1 MKFIHLADLHLG
13 KSLLEAPL
21 LEEQESFLQWVLE
34 TAREEQADAIVMAG
48 DVYDRTVPP
57 AGAVEVLNRFLEQ
70 ANRAEIPVLAVSG
83 NHDSPERLD
92 FLSGVLT
99 AQGIHIAGVYGGRVP
114 KVVLRDEEGPV
125 NFYLLPFLKP
135 VFVRQ
140 ALDCPAATT
149 DEAVRAALEG
159 LPENPEERN
168 VLVAH
173 QFVCAGGQPPETC
186 ESETLS
192 VGGSDQVDASAF
204 QGFDYVALGH
214 LHRGQRMGADTV
226 RYAGSPLKYSLSEV
240 NHRKSVPLITLGPK
254 GQVDIRL
261 LPVTPRRDLRRIQG
275 ELETLLVAGREDA
288 EGRED
293 YIWAVL
299 TGETGLD
306 PAERLRLI
314 YPHLLH
320 VEVAPPPGTAEGDD
334 ADMDMELD
342 PAARG
347 DVVSLFQDFFTA
359 MTGHSLS
366 DEQHQVVQDVAD
378 KLREREEKM

>member
-1 MKFIHLADLHLG
+1 MKLIHLADLHLG

-21 LEEQESFLQWVLE
+21 LEEQADFLQWVLE
-34 TAREEQADAIVMAG
+34 TAIQEQADAIVIAG
-48 DVYDRTVPP
+48 DIYDRAVPP
-57 AGAVEVLNRFLEQ
+57 AGAVEVLNRFLEE
-70 ANRAEIPVLAVSG
+70 ANRIKLPVLAISG

-92 FLSGVLT
+92 FLSGVLA
-99 AQGIHIAGVYGGRVP
+99 AQGIHIAGIYSAQAP
-114 KVVLRDEEGPV
+114 KVVLRDEKGPV

-140 ALDCPAATT
+140 ELDCPVETT
-149 DEAVRAALEG
+149 DEAVRLALQG
-159 LPENPEERN
+159 LPENPGERN

-173 QFVCAGGQPPETC
+173 QFVCAGGQQPETC

-214 LHRGQRMGADTV
+214 LHRGQRVGSETV

-240 NHRKSVPLITLGPK
+240 NHQKSVPLVTLGEK
-254 GQVDIRL
+254 GDVDIRL

-275 ELETLLVAGREDA
+275 DLEALMDAGREEA

-299 TGETGLD
+299 TGEPGLD
-306 PAERLRLI
+306 PAERLRLL
-314 YPHLLH
+314 YPNLLH
-320 VEVAPPPGTAEGDD
+320 VETAPTETAQPQDEGEMEA
-334 ADMDMELD
+334 ADIQRDT
-342 PAARG
+342 AA
-347 DVVSLFQDFFTA
+347 LFGDFFAA
-359 MTGHSLS
+359 MTGHPLT
-366 DEQHQVVQDVAD
+366 DDQCGIVQETMER
-378 KLREREEKM
+378 LRDRGGEE